1 MKILKSIAFIFC
13 LSLFAVS
20 FTNSKSVIKPA
31 VGDQAPEIALPNT
44 EGKIMKLSELRGKV
58 VLIDFWASWCRTCRV
73 ENINFTKAYSN
84 FKDKNFDIGNGF
96 EIYSVS
102 LEKDPIVWKKAI
114 ANDRLTWKYHVS
126 DLKKWESPIVET
138 YNFKYLPHNLLIDQ
152 NGKILAKGL
161 FGNKLEEFLTS
172 HLAE

>member
-1 MKILKSIAFIFC
+1 MKVLKSVAIITS
-13 LSLFAVS
+13 LSLITFA
-20 FTNSKSVIKPA
+20 FTYALTDIKPA
-31 VGDQAPEIALPNT
+31 VGEMAPEIALPNT
-44 EGKIMKLSELRGKV
+44 EGTVMKLSSLKGKV

-73 ENINFTKAYSN
+73 ENINFTKAYSK
-84 FKDKNFDIGNGF
+84 FKNKKFDVGTGF

-102 LEKDPIVWKKAI
+102 LDKDKEVWKKAI
-114 ANDRLTWKYHVS
+114 GNDRLVWKYHVS

-161 FGNKLEEFLTS
+161 FGNKLDEFLTS